1 MKSQALCI
9 GVGLIVGLFI
19 HKWLFTHEIETK
31 TEIKEVRTTDTVYVT
46 VRDTIR
52 LIKTEIKHEYLRDT
66 ILIDF
71 KPQIK
76 SFTASKRFLYGNST
90 ITGEV
95 LGEVIKIDLYN
106 DFKLPT
112 VTNTIERTITNTV
125 TKKPR
130 GLYIGAGVNSQLTPF
145 GKVDYLD
152 NQYIF
157 SYQYSPIAG
166 HAIGVSRKLF

>member
-1 MKSQALCI
+1 MKNNI
-9 GVGLIVGLFI
+9 LIPIASFLFGAFLYA
-19 HKWLFTHEIETK
+19 WLFTPESETK

-52 LIKTEIKHEYLRDT
+52 LTKTEIKHQYLRDT

-76 SFTASKRFLYGNST
+76 VFTASKRFLYGNAT

-95 LGEVIKIDLYN
+95 LGEVLKIDLYN

-112 VTNTIERTITNTV
+112 VTNTIERTV
-125 TKKPR
+125 
-130 GLYIGAGVNSQLTPF
+130 
-145 GKVDYLD
+145 
-152 NQYIF
+152 
-157 SYQYSPIAG
+157 PI
-166 HAIGVSRKLF
+166 R